1 MVELRIMIM
10 MNDDKAVL
18 FIGLHNLISPSG
30 VEESTLQKRR
40 LTAREK
46 TSKASGLLE
55 VLLKVEDNRKDEGK
69 IY

>member
-1 MVELRIMIM
+1 MM

-18 FIGLHNLISPSG
+18 FIGLHNALRRRG
-30 VEESTLQKRR
+30 VHALESR